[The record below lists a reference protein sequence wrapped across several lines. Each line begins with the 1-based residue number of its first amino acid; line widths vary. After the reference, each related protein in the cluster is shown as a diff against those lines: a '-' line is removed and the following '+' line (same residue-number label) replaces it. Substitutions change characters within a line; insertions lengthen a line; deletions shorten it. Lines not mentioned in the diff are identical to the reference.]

1 MTRYWIGVA
10 CRDHVMR
17 GVAGGFAQ
25 LGHGKRSGLARMRI
39 GDWIAY
45 YSPRTALEGGDT
57 VQAFTA
63 IGEVTGEITQ
73 VSLEGS
79 FCPYRRDVRFERNA
93 LEAPMKPL
101 IPSLSFIKDPAHWG
115 YPFRAG
121 QLEISAEDFATIRAA
136 MQPPLE
142 AREQD

>member
-1 MTRYWIGVA
+1 MTKYWIGVA

-25 LGHGKRSGLARMRI
+25 LGHGKRSGLARMQV

-45 YSPRTALEGGDT
+45 YSPRTALEASKP

-63 IGEVTGEITQ
+63 IGTVTGEITQ
-73 VSLEGS
+73 VSLEGG
-79 FCPYRRDVRFERNA
+79 FCPYRRDVRFESDA
-93 LEAPMKPL
+93 LEAPIKPL
-101 IPSLSFIKDPAHWG
+101 IPSLSFIKDPARWG

-121 QLEISAEDFATIRAA
+121 QLEISAEDLAVIRAA
-136 MQPPLE
+136 MNPRLE
-142 AREQD
+142 RLKV